1 MTREKRK
8 IIQKN
13 RMWHYFV
20 DAAVEIIETEGID
33 KITIRKVADKAGFTS
48 STVYNYFDE
57 LSHLVFFAAMR
68 FTKDY
73 IEDLPNYLDKGSNT
87 IEKWM
92 YSWECFCKYT
102 FERPKIYS
110 LIFINNLGSAPKD
123 LLDHYYEVYKDD
135 LLGLPEEIQL
145 IILEHTIP
153 IRSALFLKLAEENEE
168 IIKTEDIEFISDVTF
183 FIWKGMM
190 TTVLNNR
197 RKYTTEEAINKT
209 LSYIYKSVM
218 LIVDEDKR
226 EKINFKPNYKLG
238 ERILNNR

>member
-8 IIQKN
+8 TIQKN

-33 KITIRKVADKAGFTS
+33 KITIRKVADRAGFTS

-73 IEDLPNYLDKGSNT
+73 IEDLPNYLNQGSNT
-87 IEKWM
+87 IEKWL
-92 YSWECFCKYT
+92 YSWECFCKHT

-110 LIFINNLGSAPKD
+110 VIFINNLGSAPKD
-123 LLDHYYEVYKDD
+123 LLDHYYKAYKDH
-135 LLGLPEEIQL
+135 LVGLPEEIQS
-145 IILEHTIP
+145 IISEHTIST
-153 IRSALFLKLAEENEE
+153 RSTLFLKLAEENEE
-168 IIKTEDIEFISDVTF
+168 IIKTEDIEFISDVTL

-209 LSYIYKSVM
+209 LSYIHKSVM
-218 LIVDEDKR
+218 MTIPEEKR
-226 EKINFKPNYKLG
+226 EKINFKPNFKP
-238 ERILNNR
+238 NNNI